1 MGMKLSKRSAAAWEV
16 GALNGEPKEK
26 KRGRDSLPRRNIELF
41 FANAWTLQNSH
52 GEWSSERVE
61 VCVFGGDA
69 LTETVGAL
77 ATGSGAESGTG
88 REGWGTEGGGE
99 IWRLVAAVTGE
110 RGRVGYS
117 GRECEMQEGDTG
129 SRERI

>member
-1 MGMKLSKRSAAAWEV
+1 MGTKLSKRSAAAWEV

-41 FANAWTLQNSH
+41 SLMLGPYRTVMENGAARGWRCECL
-52 GEWSSERVE
+52 
-61 VCVFGGDA
+61 GGNA

-88 REGWGTEGGGE
+88 REGWGTEGGE